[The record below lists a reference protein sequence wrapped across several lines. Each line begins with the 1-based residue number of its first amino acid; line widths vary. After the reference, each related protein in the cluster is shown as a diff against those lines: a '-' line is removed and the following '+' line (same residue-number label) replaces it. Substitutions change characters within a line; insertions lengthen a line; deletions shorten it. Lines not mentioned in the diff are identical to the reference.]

1 MARTLNNLSPMTIKS
16 LEAKAKKDGAADKK
30 PDGGG
35 LYFVAETS
43 RSSWWRFD
51 YRIIGGVLI
60 TV

>member
-1 MARTLNNLSPMTIKS
+1 MTIKS